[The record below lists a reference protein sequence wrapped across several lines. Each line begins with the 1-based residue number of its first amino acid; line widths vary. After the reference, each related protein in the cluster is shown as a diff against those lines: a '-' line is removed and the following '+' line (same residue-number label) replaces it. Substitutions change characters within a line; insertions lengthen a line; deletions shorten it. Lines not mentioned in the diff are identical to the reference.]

1 MASENDYYSDD
12 LEGDEGFLTDV
23 SEDEYSNGRGEAG
36 HHEEDAPD
44 KEEIRDA
51 ARDLCMQIGQYDY
64 GEDADEQDDGDKV
77 YTRWRHGPRALG
89 ALRSLR
95 KLWKLDDDDPT
106 RKVARAFAD
115 NEVLENFIV
124 PALLESAG
132 QGREGDAI
140 ALACT
145 DLLTAM
151 TWPFDGV
158 AELREQEKQ
167 GFDSDELREITHL
180 DKHLINYKSVILRSQ
195 SLDKQHDVL
204 GVVMRYLLLPNL
216 ATKHHQ
222 RSSLVTGIIGMCL
235 HLFRNLLAI
244 RDPVTTSLSSVAL
257 LSNAHL
263 QSKLV
268 LSMHKHHI
276 LDTLLM
282 LASSAETPT
291 FTAWNA
297 IASECIFHIF
307 VGTKVK
313 EIAELASS
321 SHRSMSDAVT
331 SASGIGADAESSTS
345 RTAARSV
352 SALAESLA
360 TEAKMKRAS
369 ASGKIPTRHSRF
381 GTTINFVGPDGER
394 RVARNQS
401 ALVKSTAQLAEE
413 AMSKGRRRAQ
423 RRKDAQ
429 ERGAPKLK
437 SNWTADAAVVLQ
449 EWADTFVQSGFEP
462 LAKSI
467 LKDIRS
473 ERDKLGDLD
482 TARIRIM
489 QLGAFFLEYFLSR
502 RATAASR
509 RKAAKTTPLVQSAP
523 TQATL
528 DLLEPELQPE
538 LAGPSEKQPEEA
550 EEEWPFEL
558 VSQWLE
564 PWAFRMVLVRTIQAQ
579 ESKAWLE
586 FVASVQLWIVLLRLV
601 DELAASKKES
611 ERDVAEGLQAE
622 FYYMGETLDACHAI
636 VRSYTAQSFAFL
648 DTIITFAH
656 VMPKMLERYA
666 SNRDH
671 MYVQAKKQVRRSR
684 QDGDL
689 DADEDE
695 ARQIKEHLQ
704 ETRSEREFRF
714 ADFQRKLATKQL
726 AKACIDYL
734 ARWQDFSDM
743 EEQLTKLVTVMH
755 RITIKANDYR
765 QFFLAGHR
773 AALRKVISGDAI
785 RILEAR
791 APASA
796 PNLKKL
802 MDYILRKFSKLSPEE
817 QSIYDTGKKP
827 PRQPKPPKM
836 PAEIAVRPGMTPDE
850 EIGVAVGLLLKKE
863 KMQAV
868 LWVKS
873 ALEMASAMRAELV
886 LRHEEEEA
894 QRSVEGEH
902 DEAMLLGELE
912 RQNESPVERFQPY
925 ELAYRGNDELRTDA
939 SLLPEL
945 KLLCRLAGLEAN
957 DDELVNWR
965 WSVPKEILPHHLDE
979 KIEAI
984 ERFIREPLDTH
995 GRELNALV
1003 MRIRRP
1009 RVAGEGGTDGDVLN
1023 PADLPAGW
1031 NGAQS
1036 DSDED
1041 GDYFDRVR
1049 ANRGLVGG
1057 DEAAADGGLLRSSG
1071 GKKKS
1076 KSSSKRSG
1084 SRKQKRHTEQDF
1096 INDSDDE
1103 FAFAMG
1109 DIENTQAQSRADD
1122 GDSSSDDGNDRS
1134 DEDDMDDRDTPA
1146 TSSVADVQEQQD
1158 GKVSALEALRAAKRK
1173 HTKVKSTKEPLQDAS
1188 QRTNRQVDRNRL
1200 FLADSDEDELDE
1212 LGSPTKQ
1219 AGDAE
1224 AASPERFVGTLDLMP
1239 SKRSASSL
1247 FVEDED
1253 DDDLLGS
1260 GLPDGS
1266 GEASAVMDKV
1276 FASGAAKRRRM
1287 AILDDDDEDED

>member
-1 MASENDYYSDD
+1 MATENDYYSDD
-12 LEGDEGFLTDV
+12 LEGDEGFLTDISDDDFDNNRDGPV
-23 SEDEYSNGRGEAG
+23 QDYDEANE
-36 HHEEDAPD
+36 PD

-64 GEDADEQDDGDKV
+64 AEDADEHDADKV
-77 YTRWRHGPRALG
+77 YTRWQRGPRALG

-132 QGREGDAI
+132 QGKEGDAI

-167 GFDSDELREITHL
+167 GFESDELREITKL
-180 DKHLINYKSVILRSQ
+180 DRVLIGYKSVILRSQ
-195 SLDKQHDVL
+195 SLDKQYDVL

-216 ATKHHQ
+216 ATKQHQ

-244 RDPVTTSLSSVAL
+244 RDPITTSLSSVAQL
-257 LSNAHL
+257 ANANL

-268 LSMHKHHI
+268 QAMYKHHI

-282 LASSAETPT
+282 LASSAETPQFNT
-291 FTAWNA
+291 WNA
-297 IASECIFHIF
+297 VTSECIFHVF

-313 EIAELASS
+313 EIAEVASS
-321 SHRSMSDAVT
+321 LRPSSA
-331 SASGIGADAESSTS
+331 ASGSFTNTGNSDVPGMSRPIASTS
-345 RTAARSV
+345 RPS

-360 TEAKMKRAS
+360 MEAKMKRAS
-369 ASGKIPTRHSRF
+369 ATGKMPTRHSRF

-394 RVARNQS
+394 RVARNQT
-401 ALVKSTAQLAEE
+401 ALVKSVAQLADE
-413 AMSKGRRRAQ
+413 AMHKGKRRAQ
-423 RRKDAQ
+423 RRKEAQ
-429 ERGAPKLK
+429 EKGAPKLK
-437 SNWTADAAVVLQ
+437 SDWTADAAAILQ
-449 EWADTFVQSGFEP
+449 EWADTFVQAGFEP
-462 LAKSI
+462 LAKSV

-482 TARIRIM
+482 VARIRIM

-502 RATAASR
+502 RAAAAARRKTSSKSTAAPIEPAS
-509 RKAAKTTPLVQSAP
+509 
-523 TQATL
+523 TQDTA
-528 DLLEPELQPE
+528 DLLVPHQKE
-538 LAGPSEKQPEEA
+538 SEIQQAEQSSEEA

-579 ESKAWLE
+579 ESKLWLE
-586 FVASVQLWIVLLRLV
+586 FVASVQLWTVLLRLV
-601 DELAASKKES
+601 DELASSKKEA

-622 FYYMGETLDACHAI
+622 FYYMSETLDACHAI
-636 VRSYTAQSFAFL
+636 VRSYSTQSFAFL
-648 DTIITFAH
+648 DTIITFAY

-671 MYVQAKKQVRRSR
+671 MYVQAKRQVRRSR

-726 AKACIDYL
+726 TKACIDYL
-734 ARWQDFSDM
+734 ARWQDYTDM
-743 EEQLTKLVTVMH
+743 EDQLTKLVTVMH
-755 RITIKANDYR
+755 RIAIKANDYR
-765 QFFLAGHR
+765 QFFLGGHR
-773 AALRKVISGDAI
+773 AVLRKVLSGDGI

-791 APASA
+791 APTSA

-802 MDYILRKFSKLSPEE
+802 MDYILRKFSKLPPEE
-817 QSIYDTGKKP
+817 QSIYETGKKP
-827 PRQPKPPKM
+827 PRPPKPPKM
-836 PAEIAVRPGMTPDE
+836 PSEIAVRPGMTKDE

-868 LWVKS
+868 LWIKS
-873 ALEMASAMRAELV
+873 ALEMASTMRTELV

-894 QRSVEGEH
+894 QRQAEGRDGE
-902 DEAMLLGELE
+902 EGGALLGELE
-912 RQNESPVERFQPY
+912 KQNESPVERFQPY
-925 ELAYRGNDELRTDA
+925 ELAYHGNDELRTDA

-945 KLLCRLAGLEAN
+945 KLLCRLVGLEAN
-957 DDELVNWR
+957 DDQLVHWR
-965 WSVPKEILPHHLDE
+965 WSVPKEILPNHLDE
-979 KIEAI
+979 KVEVI
-984 ERFIREPLDTH
+984 ERFIREPLETN
-995 GRELNALV
+995 GRELTALV
-1003 MRIRRP
+1003 MRVRKP
-1009 RVAGEGGTDGDVLN
+1009 RVGGEGDGQMLN
-1023 PADLPAGW
+1023 PADLPDGW
-1031 NGAQS
+1031 DGGQS

-1049 ANRGLVGG
+1049 ASRSLVNG

-1071 GKKKS
+1071 GKRRS
-1076 KSSSKRSG
+1076 KPTSTKG
-1084 SRKQKRHTEQDF
+1084 ARKQKRRTQQDF

-1109 DIENTQAQSRADD
+1109 DLKDDAGQQETNEAD
-1122 GDSSSDDGNDRS
+1122 SNDEEADEM
-1134 DEDDMDDRDTPA
+1134 DEDTPP
-1146 TSSVADVQEQQD
+1146 TSSVADAHEQQD
-1158 GKVSALEALRAAKRK
+1158 DDGKLNALQALRAAKRR
-1173 HTKVKSTKEPLQDAS
+1173 TKKTQPLQDAS
-1188 QRTNRQVDRNRL
+1188 ERANRRVDSKRL
-1200 FLADSDEDELDE
+1200 FLADSDEDEDDILALSSQE
-1212 LGSPTKQ
+1212 SI
-1219 AGDAE
+1219 
-1224 AASPERFVGTLDLMP
+1224 
-1239 SKRSASSL
+1239 SAKTGPDSSSL
-1247 FVEDED
+1247 SMAKKRRLAILDDEDED
-1253 DDDLLGS
+1253 DD
-1260 GLPDGS
+1260 
-1266 GEASAVMDKV
+1266 
-1276 FASGAAKRRRM
+1276 
-1287 AILDDDDEDED
+1287 

>member
-1 MASENDYYSDD
+1 MADENDYYSDD
-12 LEGDEGFLTDV
+12 LQGDEGFITDLSDQDGYG
-23 SEDEYSNGRGEAG
+23 SERGGREQEFNEA
-36 HHEEDAPD
+36 DAPD

-64 GEDADEQDDGDKV
+64 GEDGEVKDDDKI
-77 YTRWRHGPRALG
+77 YTRWKRGPRALG

-95 KLWKLDDDDPT
+95 KLWKLDDEDPT

-132 QGREGDAI
+132 QGKEGDAI

-151 TWPFDGV
+151 TWPFDAV

-167 GFDSDELREITHL
+167 GFESDDLGEITRL
-180 DKHLINYKSVILRSQ
+180 DQRLINYKAVILRSE
-195 SLDKQHDVL
+195 SLDKMHDVL
-204 GVVMRYLLLPNL
+204 GVIMRYLLLPNL
-216 ATKHHQ
+216 ATKQHQ

-235 HLFRNLLAI
+235 HFFRNLLAI
-244 RDPVTTSLSSVAL
+244 RDPVTTSLSSVAQ
-257 LSNAHL
+257 LSTANL
-263 QSKLV
+263 QSKLI
-268 LSMHKHHI
+268 LAMQKHYI

-282 LASSAETPT
+282 LASSAETLN
-291 FTAWNA
+291 FNAWNA
-297 IASECIFHIF
+297 ITSECIFHIF

-313 EIAELASS
+313 EIADLTGSTCKDGSAAGSS
-321 SHRSMSDAVT
+321 SRSTA
-331 SASGIGADAESSTS
+331 SASKQSNLLAD
-345 RTAARSV
+345 
-352 SALAESLA
+352 SLA

-369 ASGKIPTRHSRF
+369 ALGKVPTRHSRF
-381 GTTINFVGPDGER
+381 GTTINFIGPDGER

-401 ALVKSTAQLAEE
+401 ALVKPVAQLAEE
-413 AMSKGRRRAQ
+413 AMHKGRRRAQ

-437 SNWTADAAVVLQ
+437 VSWDPEAALVLQ
-449 EWADTFVQSGFEP
+449 DFADTFVQSAFES

-482 TARIRIM
+482 IARIRIM

-502 RATAASR
+502 RASAAAR
-509 RKAAKTTPLVQSAP
+509 RKESHTATTPRNAS
-523 TQATL
+523 TQDTL
-528 DLLEPELQPE
+528 ALLEPEQQQEQPHGTE
-538 LAGPSEKQPEEA
+538 QQAEEA
-550 EEEWPFEL
+550 KDDWPFEL

-579 ESKAWLE
+579 ESKGWLE

-601 DELAASKKES
+601 DELASSKKEA

-622 FYYMGETLDACHAI
+622 FYYMSETLDACHAI
-636 VRSYTAQSFAFL
+636 VRSYTSQSFAFL
-648 DTIITFAH
+648 DTVVNFAY

-671 MYVQAKKQVRRSR
+671 MYVQAKKHVRRSR
-684 QDGDL
+684 QEGDL

-695 ARQIKEHLQ
+695 ARQIKEQVQ

-734 ARWQDFSDM
+734 ARWQDYTDM
-743 EEQLTKLVTVMH
+743 EEQLNKLVTVMH
-755 RITIKANDYR
+755 RIAIKANDYR
-765 QFFLAGHR
+765 QFFLSGHR

-791 APASA
+791 APTSA

-817 QSIYDTGKKP
+817 QSIYDTGKRP
-827 PRQPKPPKM
+827 PRQPKPPKV
-836 PAEIAVRPGMTPDE
+836 PAEIAVRPGMSREE

-873 ALEMASAMRAELV
+873 ALEMASALRTELLV
-886 LRHEEEEA
+886 RHEEEAA
-894 QRSVEGEH
+894 QRSLEDPSSILDQDGQEGE
-902 DEAMLLGELE
+902 MLLGEFE
-912 RQNESPVERFQPY
+912 KQNESPVEHFQAF
-925 ELAYRGNDELRTDA
+925 ELAYRGNDELRMDA

-945 KLLCRLAGLEAN
+945 KLLCRLVGLEAN
-957 DDELVNWR
+957 EDELVNWR
-965 WSVPKEILPHHLDE
+965 WSVPKEILPTHLDD
-979 KIEAI
+979 KIDAI

-995 GRELNALV
+995 GRELTALV
-1003 MRIRRP
+1003 MRVRKA
-1009 RVAGEGGTDGDVLN
+1009 RVGADGDADVLN
-1023 PADLPAGW
+1023 PADLPSGW
-1031 NGAQS
+1031 NGEQS
-1036 DSDED
+1036 DSDGD

-1049 ANRGLVGG
+1049 ANRSLVESGS
-1057 DEAAADGGLLRSSG
+1057 AAADGGLLRSSG
-1071 GKKKS
+1071 GKKFKS
-1076 KSSSKRSG
+1076 ATKKGG
-1084 SRKQKRHTEQDF
+1084 SRKQKRRMQQDF

-1109 DIENTQAQSRADD
+1109 DLQETQGQQENAA
-1122 GDSSSDDGNDRS
+1122 DSS
-1134 DEDDMDDRDTPA
+1134 DEEGGHQDHDDDMERAETPS
-1146 TSSVADVQEQQD
+1146 TSPVANMEEGDEEED
-1158 GKVSALEALRAAKRK
+1158 GKLNALQALRAAKKQRNK
-1173 HTKVKSTKEPLQDAS
+1173 ASAKAATQPLQDAS
-1188 QRTNRQVDRNRL
+1188 ERTNRRVDTKRL
-1200 FLADSDEDELDE
+1200 FLADSDD
-1212 LGSPTKQ
+1212 
-1219 AGDAE
+1219 
-1224 AASPERFVGTLDLMP
+1224 
-1239 SKRSASSL
+1239 
-1247 FVEDED
+1247 DED
-1253 DDDLLGS
+1253 DVLA
-1260 GLPDGS
+1260 LPSQESVADAA
-1266 GEASAVMDKV
+1266 ASAKFGSM
-1276 FASGAAKRRRM
+1276 SGNTTGLVKKRRL
-1287 AILDDDDEDED
+1287 AILDDEDEDEE